1 MNHYAFAKKMKYYTI
16 VYVED
21 DLLVRKYITEF
32 LGRYCKHVYTC
43 SDGVEGLAL
52 YKKVQ
57 PDILLLDINL
67 PSLNGID
74 IAEIVRKTDKQT
86 RILISTAYTDK
97 EFMLKAIEL
106 NLTRYLV
113 KPVTSEE
120 LLSALQKSVHEL
132 EEIAHVQL
140 AKGYIYSKKST
151 SIIKDGKTISLR
163 KKEVELLEFFIAHE
177 GEVIRYD
184 MLEETIWKDEV
195 MTRDAIR
202 SQMRNLRKKI
212 GYDLF
217 ENISGVGYKF
227 HIEHQK

>member
-1 MNHYAFAKKMKYYTI
+1 MNHYAFAQKMKYYTI

-21 DLLVRKYITEF
+21 DVLVQKYITEF
-32 LGRYCKHVYTC
+32 LNRYCKYVYTC

-52 YKKVQ
+52 YEKVH

-67 PSLNGID
+67 PKMNGID
-74 IAEIVRKTDKQT
+74 VAEVVRKSDKKT
-86 RILISTAYTDK
+86 RIVISTAYTDK

-120 LLSALQKSVHEL
+120 LLSALQKCVDEL
-132 EEIAHVQL
+132 DDFGDIQL
-140 AKGYIYSKKST
+140 SKEYIYSKKST
-151 SIIKDGKTISLR
+151 AIIKNGVFVSLR
-163 KKEVELLEFFIAHE
+163 KKEVELLEFFILHE
-177 GEVIRYD
+177 GEVVRYE
-184 MLEETIWKDEV
+184 MLETSIWNDEV

-212 GYDLF
+212 GHELF
-217 ENISGVGYKF
+217 ENISGIGYKF
-227 HIEHQK
+227 HIKRQI